1 MCTNRDKA
9 ISFGR
14 DGGDVCRFV
23 FCLLASD
30 VVADE
35 SLPQDI
41 FLQIHRSYISNI
53 NQVNAHPI
61 FIGDRLNSK
70 G

>member
-1 MCTNRDKA
+1 M
-9 ISFGR
+9 
-14 DGGDVCRFV
+14 
-23 FCLLASD
+23 
-30 VVADE
+30 VADE

-41 FLQIHRSYISNI
+41 FLQIHRSYITNI
-53 NQVNAHPI
+53 NQVNVHPI

>member
-14 DGGDVCRFV
+14 DGGDVRRPVFFV
-23 FCLLASD
+23 NEPVTWF
-30 VVADE
+30 ADE

-41 FLQIHRSYISNI
+41 FL
-53 NQVNAHPI
+53 
-61 FIGDRLNSK
+61 
-70 G
+70 

>member
-1 MCTNRDKA
+1 M
-9 ISFGR
+9 
-14 DGGDVCRFV
+14 
-23 FCLLASD
+23 
-30 VVADE
+30 VADE

-41 FLQIHRSYISNI
+41 FLSKVLLKPGAKVLIFFDYARVSLANLHRDAMSGCDYL
-53 NQVNAHPI
+53 AHPI

>member
-1 MCTNRDKA
+1 MRHIQTVSSKE
-9 ISFGR
+9 
-14 DGGDVCRFV
+14 
-23 FCLLASD
+23 
-30 VVADE
+30 VVYTTLKQLYE

-61 FIGDRLNSK
+61 FIEDRVNSK

>member
-1 MCTNRDKA
+1 M
-9 ISFGR
+9 
-14 DGGDVCRFV
+14 
-23 FCLLASD
+23 
-30 VVADE
+30 VADE

-41 FLQIHRSYISNI
+41 FLQIHRSYITNI
-53 NQVNAHPI
+53 NQINAHPI

>member
-1 MCTNRDKA
+1 M
-9 ISFGR
+9 
-14 DGGDVCRFV
+14 
-23 FCLLASD
+23 
-30 VVADE
+30 VADE

-41 FLQIHRSYISNI
+41 FLQIHCSYIANI